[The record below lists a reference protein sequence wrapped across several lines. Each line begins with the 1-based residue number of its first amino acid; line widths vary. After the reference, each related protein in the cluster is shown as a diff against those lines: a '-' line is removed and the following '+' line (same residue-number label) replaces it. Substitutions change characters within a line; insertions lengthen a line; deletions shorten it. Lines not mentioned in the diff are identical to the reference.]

1 MGIQDN
7 ERRRI
12 GLHAPVRA
20 TSSLTGTGT
29 ELRIARVQRDPAPA
43 PIQPPQPGNG
53 AAGRLPRIDSR
64 SLFGTGREVVIT
76 HDGAD
81 YRLRV
86 TASGKLIL
94 TK

>member
-1 MGIQDN
+1 M
-7 ERRRI
+7 
-12 GLHAPVRA
+12 A
-20 TSSLTGTGT
+20 
-29 ELRIARVQRDPAPA
+29 ELRIARVQHPAADSA
-43 PIQPPQPGNG
+43 P

-64 SLFGTGREVVIT
+64 SLFGAGREVVIT